1 MKTRPTADSYD
12 ENLIDAADR
21 LLRAALRGR
30 SFRLAVQCDICGAWL
45 VDPDSVRKH
54 RGPVCS
60 KRIALGGED
69 AQ

>member
-1 MKTRPTADSYD
+1 MNARSNDECYD
-12 ENLIDAADR
+12 ETLIDAADR
-21 LLRAALRGR
+21 LLRAAMRGHA
-30 SFRLAVQCDICGAWL
+30 FRLAVQCDICGAWL

-60 KRIALGGED
+60 KRQSLGGGD